1 MPTAVQDIVASLFEL
16 APANLAAD
24 WDNVGLLAGDPS
36 APVSGVAVAL
46 DPTPAAVA
54 AAARAGAQ
62 LLVTHHPILFSPLRR
77 VRTDEP
83 EGEIIAAALRAGVAI
98 CAMHTNADRVRGGLN
113 DLLAQGLRLRDVEV
127 LEPSPPA
134 GLLKLAVFVP
144 LDQADAVR
152 QAMAAAGAGRLG
164 DYAECSF
171 GSLGTGTYRPLPG
184 AQPYAGAVGELA
196 HAEELRLEMLVPRR
210 TLPAILSAMLAAH
223 PYEEVAY
230 DLYPLENSFPGAGD
244 GRIGRLDPPRSLQA
258 LAQTAQKFLQAPAL
272 RVVGEPERTI
282 NTVAVASGSAGNLVA
297 RAAARGAEA
306 MLLGECQHHHVL
318 LARQLGLAL
327 LEAGHHT
334 TERLVIP
341 YFVTYLKGRF
351 PDLAVIAHEVPAD
364 RFLVAGQEE
373 GE

>member
-1 MPTAVQDIVASLFEL
+1 
-16 APANLAAD
+16 
-24 WDNVGLLAGDPS
+24 
-36 APVSGVAVAL
+36 
-46 DPTPAAVA
+46 
-54 AAARAGAQ
+54 
-62 LLVTHHPILFSPLRR
+62 
-77 VRTDEP
+77 
-83 EGEIIAAALRAGVAI
+83 
-98 CAMHTNADRVRGGLN
+98 MHTNADRVRGGLN

-127 LEPSPPA
+127 LEPSPPT

-144 LDQADAVR
+144 LDHVDSVR

-171 GSLGTGTYRPLPG
+171 NSPGTGTYRPLPG

-196 HAEELRLEMLVPRR
+196 RAEELRLEMLVPRR
-210 TLPAILSAMLAAH
+210 TLPAVLSAMFAAH

-230 DLYPLENSFPGAGD
+230 DLYPLENPFPGAGD

-258 LAQTAQKFLQAPAL
+258 LAQAAQKFLQAPAL
-272 RVVGEPERTI
+272 RVVGETERTI
-282 NTVAVASGSAGNLVA
+282 NTVAVASGSAGSLIA

-327 LEAGHHT
+327 LEAGHHA
-334 TERLVIP
+334 TERLIIP